1 VAGSQACVEVPACS
15 DPVTRELYDLLYRH
29 DSDFSK
35 IFKVLADFDT
45 VLAKSKGHARDVL
58 SVLRS
63 VTLDEGLRE
72 LDRSGMAAM
81 LEEAV
86 RVGGWRRRFSSR
98 FSDLADILREA
109 SYRAGLEDSQMVSGE
124 HVAEARRAR
133 RRRHSLTEDRSH
145 DLISEGVI
153 RVETKG
159 SVVGQ
164 INGLAVYDLGHHRF
178 GKPSR
183 ITAQV
188 GLGRDGV
195 INVERQA
202 GLSGPTYDKGVSILT
217 GFLRG
222 TFARRSPLTM
232 SCSVTFEQSYGGIDG
247 DSASST
253 EVYAILSVLSGQA
266 LRQDVAVT
274 GSVDQYGHVQAIGG
288 VNEKIEG
295 FFRVC
300 SESKLTG
307 SQIGG
312 VNEKIEGFFRVCSES
327 KLTGS
332 QGVMIP
338 KSNVKD
344 LHLSEDVVAAV
355 KEGLFHVWAVG
366 SVSEGIEL
374 LTGRPA
380 GVWSKKGKWSDGSI
394 FAACQDRLDEMVR
407 LMRKAAKSSDKN
419 NASKGENVVEND
431 T

>member
-1 VAGSQACVEVPACS
+1 
-15 DPVTRELYDLLYRH
+15 
-29 DSDFSK
+29 
-35 IFKVLADFDT
+35 
-45 VLAKSKGHARDVL
+45 
-58 SVLRS
+58 
-63 VTLDEGLRE
+63 
-72 LDRSGMAAM
+72 
-81 LEEAV
+81 
-86 RVGGWRRRFSSR
+86 
-98 FSDLADILREA
+98 
-109 SYRAGLEDSQMVSGE
+109 MVSVE
-124 HVAEARRAR
+124 HVTDARRAR

-164 INGLAVYDLGHHRF
+164 VNGLAVYDLGHHRF
-178 GKPSR
+178 GRPSR

-253 EVYAILSVLSGQA
+253 EVYAILSALSGQA

-300 SESKLTG
+300 SESKLT
-307 SQIGG
+307 S
-312 VNEKIEGFFRVCSES
+312 
-327 KLTGS
+327 S

-344 LHLSEDVVAAV
+344 LHLSEEVVAAANDGV
-355 KEGLFHVWAVG
+355 FHVWAVDH
-366 SVSEGIEL
+366 VSDGIEL

-380 GVWSKKGKWSDGSI
+380 GVWSKKDGWSDGSV

-419 NASKGENVVEND
+419 EATESENVIEND